1 MKNIITK
8 DTAYKNL
15 ISKIGKTYT
24 QHKNLAISAVNLEL
38 LKGYWMI
45 GQYIMEYE
53 QAGQLR
59 AEHGKNLLIEL
70 AKDLTEQQGKGFS
83 RTNLYNMRQ
92 FYRTYPILQTVS
104 GEISWSHYVEL
115 LSISDDLERQ
125 FYEQQT
131 RIERWSI
138 RELKRQKKTAL
149 FQRLALSKDKEGILQ
164 LAKEGHQIKT
174 PDDLTKDPYIF
185 EFLGIPEGSLY
196 TESELEERLL
206 DHLQAFLLEL
216 GKGFAFIKRQ
226 YRITLNNKHYRID
239 LVFYHYILKCF
250 VLIDLKS
257 DKLEHYDVGQM
268 NMYINY
274 FKTEVSQAED
284 NPPIGIIL
292 AADKDEIL
300 VEYATG
306 GITNQLFVSK
316 YQLYLPDK
324 AALQAQVRAILEREN
339 L

>member
-8 DTAYKNL
+8 NAAYKNL
-15 ISKIGKTYT
+15 IKKIGEAYT
-24 QHKNLAISAVNLEL
+24 RHKILAISAVNLEL
-38 LKGYWMI
+38 LKGYWEI
-45 GQYIMEYE
+45 GQHIVEYE
-53 QAGQLR
+53 QAGQIKSEYGR
-59 AEHGKNLLIEL
+59 KLLIEL
-70 AKDLTEQQGKGFS
+70 SKDLTMQYGKGFG
-83 RTNLYNMRQ
+83 RTNLHYMRQ
-92 FYRTYPILQTVS
+92 FYQAYQLPTIS